1 MKKLYRFFLLA
12 VLSALLGLTALAAQQ
27 EFHYLESQRDV
38 VISVTW
44 TDAQP
49 SVKFI
54 APDGTVF
61 DPLEESDRTRTTIGD
76 GAMLYVIFDAPA
88 GQWSVDLEK
97 RGTEQVAIS
106 MFDYLPAP
114 EITAFTV
121 GAAEDGRVQA
131 DFTVTMDED
140 YSYDYRIGAVISPG
154 GDEIEL
160 TTGSASANRAVSR
173 TVYLDDLRA
182 YDAWMLK
189 LTVTRTVDG
198 TDCEDVAYSSPF
210 AWVPD
215 DAEDAPEFTLTVE
228 PEEYLAYAAWDGLPW
243 SAEQVLVALFEDDAE
258 EPAYFDTFD
267 PRDGEATLGF
277 DPAAGTIRVEVTV
290 QSGGVYGR
298 TAAKTVDLAASG
310 LLIEDAEAVN
320 RLRLGMDYVGMSG
333 TLATVRV
340 GENETELSLDGS
352 GTVSIVLADG
362 WNDIS
367 AWYTDADGVIWRYAR
382 SVFVDRT
389 APTLTMA
396 EAYDGM
402 TTALDTLTLVGAAP
416 DAASVTVG
424 GEAIELGAS
433 GGFSADDQLDFGE
446 NAVTVTA
453 ADALGN
459 EAVYTAVI
467 TRTGGPAAP
476 AADPGSDAGSAGSG
490 GSWLHYLPMLVCAAL
505 GLMLVAYALI
515 FWRRKKEGDAQ

>member
-1 MKKLYRFFLLA
+1 MKKFYRLVLLA
-12 VLSALLGLTALAAQQ
+12 LTIALLALTALAAQQ

-61 DPLEESDRTRTTIGD
+61 DPLEETDRTRTTMSD

-114 EITAFTV
+114 EITEFTV
-121 GAAEDGRVQA
+121 GAIADGRVQA
-131 DFTVTMDED
+131 DFTVAMDDD

-198 TDCEDVAYSSPF
+198 TDCEDVAYSAPF
-210 AWVPD
+210 SYVPD

-228 PEEYLAYAAWDGLPW
+228 PEEFLADVAWDDLPW
-243 SAEQVLVALFEDDAE
+243 GAEQVLVALFEDGAE
-258 EPAYFDTFD
+258 EPSWFDTFD
-267 PRDGEATLGF
+267 PRDGKAEFGF
-277 DPAAGTIRVEVTV
+277 DPAAGTIRVELTA
-290 QSGGVYGR
+290 QSGGVYGQ
-298 TAAKTVDLAASG
+298 TAAKTVDLDASG
-310 LLIEDAEAVN
+310 LMIEDVEAVN
-320 RLRLGMDYVGMSG
+320 RLRLGMDYVNMEG
-333 TLATVRV
+333 TLTTVRV
-340 GENETELSLDGS
+340 GEDETELSLSGS
-352 GTVSIVLADG
+352 GSVSIVLADG

-367 AWYTDADGVIWRYAR
+367 AWYTDPDGVVWRYAR

-396 EAYDGM
+396 EPYDGM
-402 TTALDTLTLVGAAP
+402 TTERDSVTLLGAAP
-416 DAASVTVG
+416 DAARVTVG
-424 GEAIELGAS
+424 GEAIALGAS
-433 GGFSADDQLDFGE
+433 GGFSADVRLDFGE
-446 NAVTVTA
+446 NVVTVTA

-467 TRTGGPAAP
+467 TRTGGPALP
-476 AADPGSDAGSAGSG
+476 SADVGPDAGSAGSG
-490 GSWLHYLPMLVCAAL
+490 GSWLHDLPMLVCAAL
-505 GLMLVAYALI
+505 GLLLVIYALV
-515 FWRRKKEGDAQ
+515 FWHKKKKEDAK

>member
-1 MKKLYRFFLLA
+1 MKKLYRFCLLA
-12 VLSALLGLTALAAQQ
+12 LTAALLGLTALAAQQ

-61 DPLEESDRTRTTIGD
+61 DPLEETDRTRTTVSD
-76 GAMLYVIFDAPA
+76 GAMLYVIMGAPA
-88 GQWSVDLEK
+88 GQWSVDIEK

-114 EITAFTV
+114 EITEFTASAV
-121 GAAEDGRVQA
+121 ADGRVQA
-131 DFTVTMDED
+131 DFTVSMDDD
-140 YSYDYRIGAVISPG
+140 YSFDYRIGAVIAPG

-173 TVYLDDLRA
+173 SVPLGSLRA

-198 TDCEDVAYSSPF
+198 TDCEDVAYSAPF
-210 AWVPD
+210 AWAPD

-228 PEEYLAYAAWDGLPW
+228 PEEFLADVTWDDLPW
-243 SAEQVLVALFEDDAE
+243 SAEQVLVALFEGDAA
-258 EPAYFDTFD
+258 EPSWHDTFA
-267 PRDGEATLGF
+267 PRDRKAEFGF

-310 LLIEDAEAVN
+310 LAIEDAEAVN
-320 RLRLGMDYVGMSG
+320 RLRLGMDYAGMNG

-340 GENETELSLDGS
+340 GGNETELSLSGS
-352 GTVSIVLADG
+352 GSVSIVLADG

-367 AWYTDADGVIWRYAR
+367 AWYTDADGVVWRYAR
-382 SVFVDRT
+382 SVYVDRT

-396 EAYDGM
+396 EPYDGM
-402 TTALDTLTLVGAAP
+402 ATERDTVTIVGAAP
-416 DAASVTVG
+416 DAETVTVG
-424 GEAIELGAS
+424 GEAAELGAS
-433 GGFSADDQLDFGE
+433 GGFAADVRLDFGE
-446 NAVTVTA
+446 NVVTVTA

-476 AADPGSDAGSAGSG
+476 AADAGPDAGNSGSG
-490 GSWLHYLPMLVCAAL
+490 GSILHYLPMIVCAAL
-505 GLMLVAYALI
+505 GLLLVVYALV
-515 FWRRKKEGDAQ
+515 FWRRKKEEDAK